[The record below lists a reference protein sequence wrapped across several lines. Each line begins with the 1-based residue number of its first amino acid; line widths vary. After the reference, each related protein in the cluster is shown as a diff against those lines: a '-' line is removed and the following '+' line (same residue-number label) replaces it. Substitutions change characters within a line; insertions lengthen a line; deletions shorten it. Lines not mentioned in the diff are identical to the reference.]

1 MNTLV
6 RLASILALLG
16 CTLPAAAHAQ
26 RIPAAPGDTL
36 RVWQSFWSATGFKY
50 QFGKTK
56 DDAGLGGY
64 RVKLVVAD
72 NPAALLEAKR
82 FGRAE
87 APTFV
92 SSLAA
97 GAAISVGVGANR
109 PGVAWAGLGVL
120 LASYV
125 IDQMGY
131 AHLKKAARLFNAD
144 RAPD

>member
-1 MNTLV
+1 MSTLV
-6 RLASILALLG
+6 RLAAVIALLG

-36 RVWQSFWSATGFKY
+36 RVWQSLWSTTGFKY

-56 DDAGLGGY
+56 DDVGLGGY

-72 NPAALLEAKR
+72 NPPALREAKR
-82 FGRAE
+82 FANAE
-87 APTFV
+87 VPSFV
-92 SSLAA
+92 ASLA
-97 GAAISVGVGANR
+97 GASAISIGVGTGK
-109 PGVAWAGLGVL
+109 PGVAWAGLGAL
-120 LASYV
+120 LASWV

-131 AHLKKAARLFNAD
+131 AHLKRAARLFNAD